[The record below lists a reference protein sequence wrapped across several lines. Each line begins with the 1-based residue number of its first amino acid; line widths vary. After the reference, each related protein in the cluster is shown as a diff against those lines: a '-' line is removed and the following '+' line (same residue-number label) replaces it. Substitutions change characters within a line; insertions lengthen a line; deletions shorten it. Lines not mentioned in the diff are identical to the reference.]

1 MKKDRVMTAILL
13 AALLVA
19 GQAQAAGC
27 YTAREFEA
35 EQGLRIHSELM
46 VIGLTCL
53 RMPGGEQ
60 LYRKYG
66 RFTQKNQNLIAQYE
80 ADLISYYRGQG
91 GNAEKKL
98 HTLRTNL
105 ANGISK
111 HVISMGTGSFC
122 QHFAPR
128 IDRALAMDQQALR
141 RWARQVWPGSPVSQP
156 TCAKF

>member
-1 MKKDRVMTAILL
+1 MKKIAAAI
-13 AALLVA
+13 ALVSLMAMSA
-19 GQAQAAGC
+19 GAQAAGC
-27 YTAREFEA
+27 YTEREFEA

-66 RFTQKNQNLIAQYE
+66 RFTQKNQGLIAQYE
-80 ADLISYYRGQG
+80 SDLISYYSGQG
-91 GNAEKKL
+91 GGGAEKRL

-128 IDRALAMDQQALR
+128 IDRALSMDQQSLR
-141 RWARQVWPGSPVSQP
+141 RWARHTWPGSPVSQP
-156 TCAKF
+156 ICAKF